1 MITKTKADNSY
12 YYNGYPHTTN
22 TFDWKCLSTDTK
34 PTTGVTTNDLLLELD
49 TGDFYYFTGEAWAK
63 VGG

>member
-1 MITKTKADNSY
+1 MISKTRASNAYSENNPDGNFWTY
-12 YYNGYPHTTN
+12 
-22 TFDWKCLSTDTK
+22 DWKCLSTDTK

>member
-1 MITKTKADNSY
+1 MITKTRASNVYS
-12 YYNGYPHTTN
+12 TN
-22 TFDWKCLSTDTK
+22 DIDGNFWTYDWKCLSTDEK

-49 TGDFYYFTGEAWAK
+49 TGFFYYFTGEAWAK

>member
-1 MITKTKADNSY
+1 MISKTRASNAYSE
-12 YYNGYPHTTN
+12 NN
-22 TFDWKCLSTDTK
+22 TDGNFWTYDWKCLSTDTK

-49 TGDFYYFTGEAWAK
+49 TGDVYYFNGTTWAK